1 MEEKKV
7 LSDEELNNA
16 SGGLQIE
23 YDNKCPKCH
32 SVAYILVMMEAGGI
46 EHRKCTCC
54 KTEYGVKKY

>member
-16 SGGLQIE
+16 SGGLQIV

-32 SVAYILVMMEAGGI
+32 SVAYILVMMEAGDGACS
-46 EHRKCTCC
+46 EQLDGQDRAA
-54 KTEYGVKKY
+54 